1 MTFKFSTVRRQFG
14 DCSPRPFAAAVPRCR
29 GVGLL
34 RDEFLLRFGIV
45 VTAGSGHGLMVSS
58 S

>member
-1 MTFKFSTVRRQFG
+1 MIRVVIMKWIG
-14 DCSPRPFAAAVPRCR
+14 AVS
-29 GVGLL
+29 GTLL